1 MTASDFQG
9 DYPTLEQMDLATS
22 IYAQQCEDNSWRF
35 QQPSRSL
42 SQVNGS
48 SVHLYN
54 VRGQLAAI
62 HLPQDSEYV
71 RALAF
76 LNTCP
81 SDVDVTEVARAL
93 PHWLFKHLK
102 GCVSDA
108 LQENNDEE
116 VQKILEFLVKVMG
129 RLKESAADY
138 ERDAAETL
146 EDEYS

>member
-81 SDVDVTEVARAL
+81 SDVDV
-93 PHWLFKHLK
+93 KHLK